1 MLQYYNQRKVWNV
14 ILGDTKLKRTKHIQ
28 PKKEDTSKEQKENV
42 HYFQKKDKKCK
53 KTKED
58 KNRRR
63 KGKFAF
69 PCHANQIG
77 IEGEK
82 NTFIIR
88 AVIIT

>member
-1 MLQYYNQRKVWNV
+1 M
-14 ILGDTKLKRTKHIQ
+14 KRDFRRHQAEKDKTHPAQ
-28 PKKEDTSKEQKENV
+28 KEDTSKEQKENV
-42 HYFQKKDKKCK
+42 HYFQKRTRNVRKPK
-53 KTKED
+53 KTK
-58 KNRRR
+58 NWRR

-77 IEGEK
+77 IEGKK